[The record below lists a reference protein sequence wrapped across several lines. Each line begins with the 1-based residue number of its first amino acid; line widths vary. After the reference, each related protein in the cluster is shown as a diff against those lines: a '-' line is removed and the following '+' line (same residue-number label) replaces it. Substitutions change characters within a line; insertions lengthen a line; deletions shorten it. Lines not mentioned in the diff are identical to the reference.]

1 MGRPFS
7 MWTII
12 GLYTEILS
20 YSRASYICWM
30 ENNPDGH
37 LLKVF
42 VFLFLYLESNQVI
55 ILWKVSKRNKKDQK
69 PNFLF
74 SLLTLLEFYVHLQ
87 TFFVNRQFH
96 FVGLTRPKIDLGLEI
111 QETNVGIRISI
122 LELLCVPICS
132 QNEQLWIFRPNFE
145 KNGSRVGNWEN

>member
-42 VFLFLYLESNQVI
+42 VFFVLVFRIQTSYYFVKSV
-55 ILWKVSKRNKKDQK
+55 QK
-69 PNFLF
+69 
-74 SLLTLLEFYVHLQ
+74 E
-87 TFFVNRQFH
+87 
-96 FVGLTRPKIDLGLEI
+96 
-111 QETNVGIRISI
+111 
-122 LELLCVPICS
+122 
-132 QNEQLWIFRPNFE
+132 
-145 KNGSRVGNWEN
+145 